1 MGIAADITIIIIAG
15 FIGGLIAKQLRQPL
29 ILGYI
34 LAGVLVGPFTV
45 GPTISGIEEIELLA
59 EIGVA
64 LLLFALG
71 IEFSFSELKKVKGV
85 ALIGTP
91 IQILVTIALGY
102 GFGLLFGWDWISSLW
117 FGALISLSS
126 TMVVLKTLENQGH
139 MGTLSSRVMIGM
151 LIVQDLAMVPL
162 LIILP
167 QISNLEAGLP
177 VLGLAVV
184 KAGAV
189 LIGIV
194 VIGTKI
200 IPPIMRYVARWNSS
214 ELFLLTIA
222 ALGLG
227 VGYGTYLIGLSF
239 AFGAFVAGMVISE
252 SEHSYRALSNII
264 PLRDLFALFFFA
276 SVGMLLD
283 PTFIL
288 ENILLIASVVLLVFV
303 GKGLLF
309 GIVSR
314 VFAYRNIIPIVV
326 GLNCFQIGELSF
338 ILAQVGLSAGAISS
352 EIYSLI
358 LASAVVT
365 MVLTPFSSK
374 LAQPLYRL
382 KQRWFDSELVQTIN
396 LPESELQDH
405 IVIAG
410 VGRVGQYISNVLK
423 QLDHRFIAIEL
434 DQHRIDQCQKA
445 GTPTIIG
452 DASHPVILKAAG
464 VERAKLLIIA
474 VPVFS
479 AVRAIIENAKEMNP
493 TLHIVAR
500 TQNQEN
506 LKVLHEMGV
515 YEVVQPEFEAGLEI
529 TRQALIH
536 LGSSEATI
544 QKFTDAVRDD
554 LYSPIFE
561 ATQGTPS
568 KTFDIDS
575 DT

>member
-1 MGIAADITIIIIAG
+1 MGIAADITIIIVAG
-15 FIGGLIAKQLRQPL
+15 FIGGLIAQQLRQPL

-45 GPTISGIEEIELLA
+45 GPTVSGVDEIELLA

-71 IEFSFSELKKVKGV
+71 IEFSFSELMKVKGV
-85 ALIGTP
+85 ALLGTP
-91 IQILVTIALGY
+91 IQILVSIALGY
-102 GFGLLFGWDWISSLW
+102 VFGQVLGWGWIPSLW

-126 TMVVLKTLENQGH
+126 TMVILKTLENQGN
-139 MGTLSSRVMIGM
+139 MGKLSSRVMIGM

-167 QISNLEAGLP
+167 QLSNLEAGLP
-177 VLGLAVV
+177 ELGFALVKAVV
-184 KAGAV
+184 V

-194 VIGTKI
+194 VVGTKI
-200 IPPIMRYVARWNSS
+200 IPPVMRYVARWNSS
-214 ELFLLTIA
+214 ELFLLTIV

-227 VGYGTYLIGLSF
+227 VGYGTYLLGLSF

-252 SEHSYRALSNII
+252 SDHSHRALSNIM
-264 PLRDLFALFFFA
+264 PLRDLFGLFFFA

-283 PTFIL
+283 PTFL
-288 ENILLIASVVLLVFV
+288 LDNMLLIASVVLLVFV

-309 GIVSR
+309 SAITR
-314 VFAYRNIIPIVV
+314 IFDYRNIIPLAV
-326 GLNCFQIGELSF
+326 GLSCFQIGELSF
-338 ILAQVGLSAGAISS
+338 VLAQVGLNTGAISS
-352 EIYSLI
+352 DLHSLV

-365 MVLTPFSSK
+365 MVLTPFSAQ

-382 KQRWFDSELVQTIN
+382 KKHWFKSEPAQTIN
-396 LPESELQDH
+396 LPETDLKDH
-405 IVIAG
+405 VVIAG
-410 VGRVGQYISNVLK
+410 VGRVGQYTSNVLK
-423 QLDHRFIAIEL
+423 QLGQPFIVIEL

-445 GTPTIIG
+445 GSPTIIG
-452 DASHPVILKAAG
+452 DASHPLILKAAK

-479 AVRAIIENAKEMNP
+479 TVRAIIDHAKEMNP
-493 TLHIVAR
+493 GLHIVAR
-500 TQNQEN
+500 AQDREN
-506 LKVLHEMGV
+506 LKVLHDMGV

-536 LGSSEATI
+536 LNISAATI
-544 QKFTDAVRDD
+544 QRFTDAVRDD
-554 LYSPIFE
+554 LYTPIYE
-561 ATQGTPS
+561 AIQNPPS
-568 KTFDIDS
+568 KPIEL
-575 DT
+575 DTTS